1 VSTRVFGSSL
11 RCNLSIS
18 QSLEGKHHAWFQEN
32 FTTGEA
38 VLPICGRRRAVV
50 SNRRHR
56 PNSNGP
62 EIYRQSGCVVCH
74 GGLGTGGFGPKLA
87 GDPILAI
94 SQFVIAQ
101 VLLGRGQM
109 PPFGDKLSDP
119 QIATVA
125 QYIRTSWGNDFG
137 PVSTQQVAD
146 TRSLMERALQ
156 TTARVSRA
164 QH

>member
-1 VSTRVFGSSL
+1 MPGFRRTSRRGRQCCLFAAV
-11 RCNLSIS
+11 
-18 QSLEGKHHAWFQEN
+18 
-32 FTTGEA
+32 A
-38 VLPICGRRRAVV
+38 VLLSATAGTAQDQ
-50 SNRRHR
+50 
-56 PNSNGP
+56 NSNGP